1 MFFHCT
7 ENVYQ
12 AFVVW
17 LFQQKRVR
25 QINSHHFTSLL
36 YHIWGGCESKPNHTR
51 AVRVCYGV
59 CVIAPIRNIYST
71 QMIRC
76 VLFVLYIQ
84 RGDQHTSSMSKISFI
99 HIYIF
104 VLNNNTSPL
113 HADPERILSSH
124 ITPTDQHHRGALF
137 VRPKLIILRDVRWGG
152 NYI

>member
-59 CVIAPIRNIYST
+59 CVPIRNIYTVHFRCVFIVIYTFREAIST
-71 QMIRC
+71 QHI
-76 VLFVLYIQ
+76 V
-84 RGDQHTSSMSKISFI
+84 DAEKKTI
-99 HIYIF
+99 HIYFRFIIIIRHHF
-104 VLNNNTSPL
+104 T
-113 HADPERILSSH
+113 DPERIFFAHIPKRPASSRR
-124 ITPTDQHHRGALF
+124 TMCPSNR
-137 VRPKLIILRDVRWGG
+137 
-152 NYI
+152 